1 MGSWLLKLLSKD
13 MKTENKKKINQQTNI
28 TNEKKNTTDGKNNTY
43 HRSPLNCQTS

>member
-28 TNEKKNTTDGKNNTY
+28 KNEKKNTTNEKNNTY
-43 HRSPLNCQTS
+43 HRPPLNCQTP